1 MIKKTALFMKF
12 NYKILHNYGNFL
24 AVLKEIIFNVCEVR
38 ERSNDQ
44 TRAPVYEALEKLR
57 RKRVVPFDVPG
68 HKREGAILN

>member
-1 MIKKTALFMKF
+1 MKF

-38 ERSNDQ
+38 EMSNDQ

-57 RKRVVPFDVPG
+57 RKRVVPS
-68 HKREGAILN
+68 